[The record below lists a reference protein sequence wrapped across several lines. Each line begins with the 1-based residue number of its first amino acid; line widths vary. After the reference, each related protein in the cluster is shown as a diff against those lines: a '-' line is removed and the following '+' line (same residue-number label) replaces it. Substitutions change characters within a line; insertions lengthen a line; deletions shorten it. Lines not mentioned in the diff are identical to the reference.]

1 MKKFF
6 LSSILIAQSSLVL
19 AAGNPVAVGDVLGR
33 DLSVSGFGYLG
44 HLGVLAAKD
53 NVAQVMNAT
62 PYVNVVQNVTV
73 NGFKVDTYWGAKAK
87 SSFTWKSPY
96 TSATSQIN
104 TLSNQQKPHV
114 SYNLWSSTPN
124 PAIQVCSSYNSSG
137 ACTAYTWQKGSFR
150 CDAFVKWIF
159 TQTGNG
165 NLGGSLPSST
175 YGSSILTITRT

>member
-73 NGFKVDTYWGAKAK
+73 NGFKVD
-87 SSFTWKSPY
+87 
-96 TSATSQIN
+96 I
-104 TLSNQQKPHV
+104 
-114 SYNLWSSTPN
+114 
-124 PAIQVCSSYNSSG
+124 
-137 ACTAYTWQKGSFR
+137 
-150 CDAFVKWIF
+150 
-159 TQTGNG
+159 
-165 NLGGSLPSST
+165 LGC
-175 YGSSILTITRT
+175 